1 MVVNMCPN
9 LTALLDLAYRRP
21 AGTPPPDQRVQRS
34 RSLVNRLNKGGLPL
48 GRRKEEGI
56 PWEAKRSENI
66 YTHIHIYITRWNV
79 VSDCAPHCTQ
89 PNALRHF
96 VIQIGRFLGNEAR
109 SGLPRFHGVIRLE
122 RMRVYRCGRR
132 GGGMGWQETS

>member
-48 GRRKEEGI
+48 GGRRKEFPG
-56 PWEAKRSENI
+56 KQRGRR
-66 YTHIHIYITRWNV
+66 THTHTHIYITRWNV

-122 RMRVYRCGRR
+122 LMRVYRCGRR